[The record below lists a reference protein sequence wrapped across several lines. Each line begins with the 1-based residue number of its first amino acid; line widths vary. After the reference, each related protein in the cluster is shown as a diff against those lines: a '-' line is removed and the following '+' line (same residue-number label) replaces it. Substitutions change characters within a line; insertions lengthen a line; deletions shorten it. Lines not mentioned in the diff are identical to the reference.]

1 MKIQNLAI
9 IFVIIIVPISLVLSV
24 YTQFQIKTIETQTVY
39 DTKLTTATYDAIKA
53 FQLNTANSTM
63 SDLSNS
69 KLRDIEAS
77 IVAFKNSLMSTF
89 ELRGYTEEDMNNF
102 IPALVYTMYDGFYI
116 YSPYENVNHLYEY
129 DLDSNG
135 QIQYNP
141 DGSIKYKLDEDGNK
155 IPLNEN
161 GETVYGL
168 KPYITY
174 SCKYTKGNI
183 DVVITYALDNYI
195 SVQGMINGKYENR
208 EGYLIDDITVTKS
221 GDRITGVTYNG
232 ISIGEESLTE
242 FVDGVVY
249 PYAKINGTKYYY
261 DANKANDDGSV
272 GEIFYL
278 SNGQRM
284 DQTPVIQ
291 NQTKGESALNYYT
304 TNIQQNNA
312 AMKYYA
318 EAKEFTDWVRANLSG
333 LTYGDAYDFAYV
345 QIDEDTW
352 EYKNTPIETEN
363 RTDEWARKIIFDTS
377 MNIENDLSNFNVH
390 RLEIIRHKI
399 ESNLSV
405 AISNYNSYSS
415 AVGIEFQLPELKEDE
430 WDFLIHNVALM
441 SFVQGL
447 DIGGKVYNG
456 YTIVNNTET
465 KEVVQEENIYIV
477 GQDGYYHR
485 IGDKYLE
492 DASHIGNTTYGVQA
506 ISAGRANLDFDKKKF
521 IDENGISTYYYPL
534 YVFYGSYDSI
544 VTQNNVTAFDDIYA
558 YIDQQNDTLA
568 RAFYTALGRE
578 RYGMYKALRT
588 NQLFTNYTQ

>member
-1 MKIQNLAI
+1 M
-9 IFVIIIVPISLVLSV
+9 PR
-24 YTQFQIKTIETQTVY
+24 
-39 DTKLTTATYDAIKA
+39 LT
-53 FQLNTANSTM
+53 N
-63 SDLSNS
+63 
-69 KLRDIEAS
+69 
-77 IVAFKNSLMSTF
+77 
-89 ELRGYTEEDMNNF
+89 
-102 IPALVYTMYDGFYI
+102 
-116 YSPYENVNHLYEY
+116 
-129 DLDSNG
+129 
-135 QIQYNP
+135 
-141 DGSIKYKLDEDGNK
+141 YKLF
-155 IPLNEN
+155 
-161 GETVYGL
+161 
-168 KPYITY
+168 
-174 SCKYTKGNI
+174 
-183 DVVITYALDNYI
+183 I
-195 SVQGMINGKYENR
+195 SH
-208 EGYLIDDITVTKS
+208 S
-221 GDRITGVTYNG
+221 
-232 ISIGEESLTE
+232 
-242 FVDGVVY
+242 
-249 PYAKINGTKYYY
+249 
-261 DANKANDDGSV
+261 
-272 GEIFYL
+272 
-278 SNGQRM
+278 
-284 DQTPVIQ
+284 
-291 NQTKGESALNYYT
+291 
-304 TNIQQNNA
+304 
-312 AMKYYA
+312 
-318 EAKEFTDWVRANLSG
+318 W
-333 LTYGDAYDFAYV
+333 TYGDAYDFAYV

-492 DASHIGNTTYGVQA
+492 DASHVGNTTYGVQA